1 MNSRVKSFESYVGFV
16 SEMSNTV
23 TVNTDASTSHINSVA
38 SLIQNV
44 AGCAILKAAG
54 MLIFLNRDT

>member
-1 MNSRVKSFESYVGFV
+1 MGFV

-23 TVNTDASTSHINSVA
+23 TVNTDAGTSHINSVA